1 MSNYDKYGRPWQR
14 STVNLMRTLF
24 VLSTFVLLWEGAS
37 RLYFAESVL
46 LPAPSAVLS
55 ALLSNWS
62 RIVFSDLP
70 ASLRRV
76 TIGFACGSTLGFAIG
91 VLFLCTT
98 VRFVV
103 SPILELIRAIPPIAW
118 IPLSL
123 LWFGFGD
130 PPAYFLVSLG
140 AFFPV
145 LSSTYLGFGRA
156 ETSYS
161 RAARTLGLHG
171 AQIFLHV
178 LLPQALPSI
187 LSGLRVGFGVAWM
200 IVITAELVGAQSG
213 LGYMIQISR
222 AQLETELVIGGM
234 AIIGIVGFLLTAAL
248 EAVERV
254 LLPWRARGRE
264 LTTR

>member
-1 MSNYDKYGRPWQR
+1 MSNYDKYGPWQR

-55 ALLSNWS
+55 ALVGNWS
-62 RIVFSDLP
+62 RILFSDLP

-76 TIGFACGSTLGFAIG
+76 TIGFACGATLGFAIG

-103 SPILELIRAIPPIAW
+103 SPILELIRPIPPIAW

-140 AFFPV
+140 AF
-145 LSSTYLGFGRA
+145 SQ
-156 ETSYS
+156 YS
-161 RAARTLGLHG
+161 VRH
-171 AQIFLHV
+171 I
-178 LLPQALPSI
+178 
-187 LSGLRVGFGVAWM
+187 
-200 IVITAELVGAQSG
+200 
-213 LGYMIQISR
+213 
-222 AQLETELVIGGM
+222 
-234 AIIGIVGFLLTAAL
+234 
-248 EAVERV
+248 
-254 LLPWRARGRE
+254 
-264 LTTR
+264 